1 MIFYTNPSKILHRHF
16 QNSPEKYGPIQ
27 IPNFVHHPICNVL
40 KYAYKHKCTIQRK
53 NVNPNIIKIIIL
65 TYSYITLLIWD
76 LYFRDLTVKYRIIFH
91 RFGESEKYRTIFH
104 CFFLKS
110 MKYNTIFICLV

>member
-1 MIFYTNPSKILHRHF
+1 MFDRSNA
-16 QNSPEKYGPIQ
+16 NSYVSRVVPDCMPDGQ
-27 IPNFVHHPICNVL
+27 WTQCF
-40 KYAYKHKCTIQRK
+40 
-53 NVNPNIIKIIIL
+53 IL